1 VVVEA
6 PRAGTRNLQ
15 DLTELSAVNKTA
27 EKGRTKQAA
36 KAAPKRGGSTA
47 AGPGASARQLRIAV
61 DIGGTFTDGLAV
73 LEPGGRIWVG
83 KCLTTPDDPGEAV
96 STVIADLL
104 RQVALAGRSGK
115 AAASSAPPVGEV
127 VHGTTLVTN
136 TLIER
141 KGAPTALITTTGL
154 GDTLDIGREW
164 RYDLYDLDLQIPA
177 PLVPAAHRIE
187 IAERLG
193 ASGEVIEALEPVAI
207 EAALDALA
215 AMRVEAV
222 AVCLLHAYLN
232 DAHERRL
239 QAALAQRFPSLSVS
253 VSAAVAREIGE
264 YERMSTTT
272 ANAYVQPLVARYL
285 EQLQG
290 RIREQAASAQ
300 LKIMVSSGGFTSG
313 AAAADS
319 PILLLESGPAAGVLS
334 ALNTAR
340 SNGIDAILAFDMG
353 GTTAKACVGVGG
365 EPLIAHSFE
374 CARVHRFKR
383 GSGLPILIPSIDLIE
398 IGAGGGS
405 IAHVNDLGLLNVG
418 PESAGAVPG
427 PACYQRGGRE
437 ATVTDAD
444 LVLGYL
450 NPDNFLGGEMKLSV
464 EAASAALARLGRPLK
479 LAAEQVARGIVDIV
493 NENMASAARIH
504 IAEKGHDPRE
514 FTLVAT
520 GGAGPL
526 HAVEV
531 ARRLRIPR
539 VLATI
544 AAGAGSCLGL
554 LAAPARVDRAWSSP
568 ALLAETDWATATR
581 VMRELRADAQAELD
595 SASVAPAGVVWTIGA
610 QMRYLGQGHS
620 VPVSI
625 PYRAL
630 DVSAEPLVR
639 RAFEAQYRKLY
650 GDLVP
655 GAQPQVITW
664 RLTAR
669 ATMKRHRFQWG
680 DARVSSEPAAR
691 GKRRAFLPV
700 RGRFAE
706 VPVFDRYSLA
716 PGSALSGPL
725 ILEERESTLVV
736 PVASRVRILPDY
748 TVSIEIKEFD

>member
-1 VVVEA
+1 MTLPA
-6 PRAGTRNLQ
+6 TKTPR
-15 DLTELSAVNKTA
+15 
-27 EKGRTKQAA
+27 
-36 KAAPKRGGSTA
+36 P
-47 AGPGASARQLRIAV
+47 ARRSLRIAV

-73 LEPGGRIWVG
+73 LSPGGRIWVG

-104 RQVALAGRSGK
+104 RQVARGGDAM
-115 AAASSAPPVGEV
+115 PPVGEV

-141 KGAPTALITTTGL
+141 KGARTALLTTTGI
-154 GDTLDIGREW
+154 GDALDIGREW
-164 RYDLYDLDLQIPA
+164 RYDLYDLDLQIPV
-177 PLVPAAHRIE
+177 PLVPPDRRIE
-187 IAERLG
+187 VAGRLDATGAEVQPI
-193 ASGEVIEALEPVAI
+193 SD
-207 EAALDALA
+207 AALSRCLRALA
-215 AMRVEAV
+215 RLDVEAV
-222 AVCLLHAYLN
+222 AVCLLHGYLD
-232 DAHERRL
+232 DAHERRVRAAV
-239 QAALAQRFPSLSVS
+239 QARLPGLPVS
-253 VSAAVAREIGE
+253 ISSAVAREIGE
-264 YERMSTTT
+264 YERMSTTV

-290 RIREQAASAQ
+290 RIGELAPAAS

-313 AAAADS
+313 EAAAET
-319 PILLLESGPAAGVLS
+319 PITLLESGPAAGVLS

-340 SNGIDAILAFDMG
+340 ANGLDTILAFDMG
-353 GTTAKACVGVGG
+353 GTTAKACVAVGG

-405 IAHVNDLGLLNVG
+405 IAHVNALGLLNVG

-427 PACYQRGGRE
+427 PACYPGGGRD

-464 EAASAALARLGRPLK
+464 SDATTALGRLARPLR
-479 LAAEQVARGIVDIV
+479 LSTDQVARGIVDIV

-504 IAEKGHDPRE
+504 IAEKGHDPRT

-531 ARRLRIPR
+531 ARLLRIPR

-568 ALLAETDWATATR
+568 ALLSETDWAAAAR
-581 VMRELRADAQAELD
+581 VMQALRADAQLELD
-595 SASVAPAGVVWTIGA
+595 SAGVAAGSITWSIGV

-625 PYRAL
+625 PYCRL
-630 DVSAEPLVR
+630 DAAAAPRVL
-639 RAFEAQYRKLY
+639 RAFEACYRRLY
-650 GDLVP
+650 GALVP
-655 GAQPQVITW
+655 GALPQVITW
-664 RLTAR
+664 RLTGR
-669 ATMKRHRFQWG
+669 AAMKRHRFQWG
-680 DARVSSEPAAR
+680 DARASTGGAAR
-691 GKRRAFLPV
+691 GRRRMFLPV
-700 RGRFAE
+700 RGKFAE
-706 VPVFDRYSLA
+706 VPVFERYALA
-716 PGSALSGPL
+716 PGSTLAGPL
-725 ILEERESTLVV
+725 VLEERESTLVV
-736 PVASRVRILPDY
+736 PMAATVTILPDH
-748 TVSIEIKEFD
+748 TVSVMIREFE